1 MSADMSIH
9 ALDHLDEESFK
20 CFFSNEIGSSYE
32 DALYTCPEGKTDTA
46 GCSHRQTMINSP
58 QIAVGEVSWLKAA
71 LLEDSQTFV
80 PDTIG
85 AISEILDEPTRVTPE
100 IIEKLTQAF
109 DLPNHSDYPIPHPG
123 LKRAQVRRFLTD
135 HQGHYAFII
144 SW

>member
-1 MSADMSIH
+1 
-9 ALDHLDEESFK
+9 
-20 CFFSNEIGSSYE
+20 
-32 DALYTCPEGKTDTA
+32 
-46 GCSHRQTMINSP
+46 MINSP

-71 LLEDSQTFV
+71 LLENSQTFV

-100 IIEKLTQAF
+100 IIEKVTQAF

-123 LKRAQVRRFLTD
+123 LKRAQVRRSLTD